1 MKLVRYLDAQNKTH
15 LGVQKEAAVFPVQ
28 AYIHVQELM
37 HLEPAA
43 LNQLPLGAAVSL
55 DSIRLLAPIQPERNI
70 ICVGWNYLKHY
81 TESIGKREGQE
92 QDLPDQPTL
101 FTKATTSLAHPR
113 QTLPLH
119 SNLTTRLDWEV
130 ELAVIIGKA
139 GRDIAEDEAL
149 NYVFG
154 YTIANDISA
163 RDLQRAHGGQWF
175 KGKSLDGTC
184 PLGPY
189 ILTADE
195 LPNPQNLDITCL
207 LNGEVMQ
214 SSNTERQIFSVARVI
229 AEVSAGMSLLPGDI
243 ILTGTPDGIGNAR
256 TPPIYIQAG
265 DVLECRIQGLGELI
279 NDFQDQPTAT
289 FAS

>member
-1 MKLVRYLDAQNKTH
+1 MKLVRYLDAQNTPQ
-15 LGVQKEAAVFPVQ
+15 LGVHQGTDVYPVQ
-28 AYIHVQELM
+28 GYTNVQELM
-37 HLEPAA
+37 HKEFSA
-43 LNQLPLGAAVSL
+43 LQQLPLGSAVPLASV
-55 DSIRLLAPIQPERNI
+55 RLLAPIQPERNI

-92 QDLPDQPTL
+92 QDLPEQPTL
-101 FTKATTSLAHPR
+101 FTKATTSLAHPG

-119 SNLTTRLDWEV
+119 SSLTQRLDWEV

-139 GRDIAEDEAL
+139 GRDITEQEAL

-184 PLGPY
+184 PLGPF

-195 LPNPQNLDITCL
+195 LPNPQALDIACL

-214 SSNTERQIFSVARVI
+214 ASNTERQIFSVAKVI
-229 AEVSAGMSLLPGDI
+229 AEVSAGMTLLPGDI

-256 TPPIYIQAG
+256 TPPIFIKVG
-265 DVLECRIQGLGELI
+265 DVIECRIQGLGALI
-279 NDFQDQPTAT
+279 NDFQDQPAAT
-289 FAS
+289 FSS